1 MKHVIIIYRR
11 RENLNAVDFI
21 KKDLEEIFAS
31 HVVFENFFLC
41 DLKEDMLLEA
51 DAFLALGE
59 DVFRQ
64 VKDHVDDFS
73 RIIKMNRSPDRTSL
87 NKISKIP
94 ANTAVLI
101 VNDTYESSIDTVNSF
116 YEVGISHINMIPFD
130 EELEHTGIY
139 DRLQIAVTPG
149 ESVLVPRHIKKI
161 IDIGYRR
168 VSFDTMFKL
177 KNMLELD
184 VGTIDRNLYRHIYSI
199 LEPDT
204 AFHSNYIYGFLKSE
218 MLGRIANS
226 SKSGLILTDKSYQPV
241 YVNDKAAEIF
251 QCRNKAQ
258 LQIKEYIGEDILN
271 NEDLV
276 DTSVEILE
284 TQYSYSRHVITLM
297 DEVIG
302 YYIMLEEENETE
314 TVHKKKG
321 LFAKYQFKDI
331 VYRSECM
338 QEVIRTARQIALTDH
353 TVLIRGESGT
363 GKELIAQSIHNAS
376 YRSKYPFVA
385 VNCTAL
391 PDSLLESE
399 LFGYE
404 KGAFTGA
411 APKGQRGLFEK
422 ANHGTIFLDEI
433 GDISPKLQL
442 RLLRTLQEHQIMRIG
457 SDHVIDIDVR
467 FITATNRD
475 LEKAVSRGSFRGDLF
490 YRLNV
495 LPLVVP
501 PLRER
506 KSDIPVLLSYFLGN
520 EYQNID
526 SREMEILMNYDWPG
540 NVRELRNITTYLLT
554 LSKLPEYILEQ
565 KSQSGKSFDFK
576 ADTVSDM
583 ILQII
588 YANTTLSHGVGR
600 PLLIQEL
607 GQQGYSISDVKLR
620 KILKQLQSD
629 ELIQIAKGRGGTRI
643 TKKGEEHLR
652 LLQNG

>member
-1 MKHVIIIYRR
+1 
-11 RENLNAVDFI
+11 
-21 KKDLEEIFAS
+21 
-31 HVVFENFFLC
+31 
-41 DLKEDMLLEA
+41 
-51 DAFLALGE
+51 
-59 DVFRQ
+59 
-64 VKDHVDDFS
+64 
-73 RIIKMNRSPDRTSL
+73 
-87 NKISKIP
+87 
-94 ANTAVLI
+94 
-101 VNDTYESSIDTVNSF
+101 
-116 YEVGISHINMIPFD
+116 
-130 EELEHTGIY
+130 
-139 DRLQIAVTPG
+139 
-149 ESVLVPRHIKKI
+149 
-161 IDIGYRR
+161 
-168 VSFDTMFKL
+168 
-177 KNMLELD
+177 
-184 VGTIDRNLYRHIYSI
+184 
-199 LEPDT
+199 
-204 AFHSNYIYGFLKSE
+204 
-218 MLGRIANS
+218 
-226 SKSGLILTDKSYQPV
+226 
-241 YVNDKAAEIF
+241 
-251 QCRNKAQ
+251 
-258 LQIKEYIGEDILN
+258 
-271 NEDLV
+271 
-276 DTSVEILE
+276 
-284 TQYSYSRHVITLM
+284 
-297 DEVIG
+297 
-302 YYIMLEEENETE
+302 
-314 TVHKKKG
+314 
-321 LFAKYQFKDI
+321 
-331 VYRSECM
+331 M

-385 VNCTAL
+385 VNCAAL

-643 TKKGEEHLR
+643 TKKEKNIFGFSKTAESFSP
-652 LLQNG
+652 QNIPPR

>member
-1 MKHVIIIYRR
+1 
-11 RENLNAVDFI
+11 
-21 KKDLEEIFAS
+21 
-31 HVVFENFFLC
+31 
-41 DLKEDMLLEA
+41 
-51 DAFLALGE
+51 
-59 DVFRQ
+59 
-64 VKDHVDDFS
+64 
-73 RIIKMNRSPDRTSL
+73 
-87 NKISKIP
+87 
-94 ANTAVLI
+94 
-101 VNDTYESSIDTVNSF
+101 
-116 YEVGISHINMIPFD
+116 
-130 EELEHTGIY
+130 
-139 DRLQIAVTPG
+139 
-149 ESVLVPRHIKKI
+149 
-161 IDIGYRR
+161 
-168 VSFDTMFKL
+168 
-177 KNMLELD
+177 
-184 VGTIDRNLYRHIYSI
+184 
-199 LEPDT
+199 
-204 AFHSNYIYGFLKSE
+204 

-331 VYRSECM
+331 VCRSECM

-385 VNCTAL
+385 VNCAAL

-506 KSDIPVLLSYFLGN
+506 KSDIPFSCP
-520 EYQNID
+520 I
-526 SREMEILMNYDWPG
+526 SSEMN
-540 NVRELRNITTYLLT
+540 
-554 LSKLPEYILEQ
+554 
-565 KSQSGKSFDFK
+565 
-576 ADTVSDM
+576 
-583 ILQII
+583 
-588 YANTTLSHGVGR
+588 
-600 PLLIQEL
+600 
-607 GQQGYSISDVKLR
+607 
-620 KILKQLQSD
+620 
-629 ELIQIAKGRGGTRI
+629 TRI
-643 TKKGEEHLR
+643 SIREKWKSS
-652 LLQNG
+652 

>member
-331 VYRSECM
+331 VCRSECM

-376 YRSKYPFVA
+376 YRSKY
-385 VNCTAL
+385 
-391 PDSLLESE
+391 
-399 LFGYE
+399 
-404 KGAFTGA
+404 
-411 APKGQRGLFEK
+411 
-422 ANHGTIFLDEI
+422 EI
-433 GDISPKLQL
+433 GDISPKLKL

>member
-314 TVHKKKG
+314 TVHKKRD
-321 LFAKYQFKDI
+321 FSPNI
-331 VYRSECM
+331 
-338 QEVIRTARQIALTDH
+338 
-353 TVLIRGESGT
+353 
-363 GKELIAQSIHNAS
+363 
-376 YRSKYPFVA
+376 
-385 VNCTAL
+385 
-391 PDSLLESE
+391 SLRISS
-399 LFGYE
+399 
-404 KGAFTGA
+404 A
-411 APKGQRGLFEK
+411 AP
-422 ANHGTIFLDEI
+422 
-433 GDISPKLQL
+433 
-442 RLLRTLQEHQIMRIG
+442 
-457 SDHVIDIDVR
+457 
-467 FITATNRD
+467 
-475 LEKAVSRGSFRGDLF
+475 
-490 YRLNV
+490 NV
-495 LPLVVP
+495 CKRSSAP
-501 PLRER
+501 PDRSL
-506 KSDIPVLLSYFLGN
+506 
-520 EYQNID
+520 
-526 SREMEILMNYDWPG
+526 
-540 NVRELRNITTYLLT
+540 
-554 LSKLPEYILEQ
+554 
-565 KSQSGKSFDFK
+565 
-576 ADTVSDM
+576 
-583 ILQII
+583 
-588 YANTTLSHGVGR
+588 
-600 PLLIQEL
+600 
-607 GQQGYSISDVKLR
+607 
-620 KILKQLQSD
+620 
-629 ELIQIAKGRGGTRI
+629 
-643 TKKGEEHLR
+643 
-652 LLQNG
+652 